1 MKIGVIGII
10 ITGSRESAEEVNKI
24 LSLYGDIVVGRMGV
38 PNKEEGIFAISVIVK
53 GENEQISALS
63 GKLGKIK
70 NVKVKS
76 AFTDLIKG
84 Y

>member
-38 PNKEEGIFAISVIVK
+38 PNKEEGIFTISVIVK

-76 AFTDLIKG
+76 AVTDLIKG
-84 Y
+84 A

>member
-24 LSLYGDIVVGRMGV
+24 LSLYGEIVVGRMGV
-38 PNKEEGIFAISVIVK
+38 PNKEEGIFVISVIVK

-76 AFTDLIKG
+76 AVTDLIKG
-84 Y
+84 A

>member
-10 ITGSRESAEEVNKI
+10 ITGSRESAEEVNKV
-24 LSLYGDIVVGRMGV
+24 LSAYGDIIAGRMGV
-38 PNKEEGIFAISVIVK
+38 PNKEEGVYAISVIVK

-76 AFTDLIKG
+76 AVTELTK
-84 Y
+84 

>member
-38 PNKEEGIFAISVIVK
+38 PNNEEGIFAISVIVK

-76 AFTDLIKG
+76 AVTDLIKG
-84 Y
+84 A